1 MIPLLYLFSQNHSQ
15 LLLPLVEFINRGAA
29 ETDIEWGIQGFE
41 NEFHKLC
48 GGKLVFMRETGKGR
62 KAYLKRFAIA
72 KSRVSNKL
80 PKFLAGIDGPVVF
93 GWDARAEGLREEA
106 VVPKWNLVVCCV
118 FAVDEAL
125 DGVTAIVE
133 NEPAPQCQRNNVK

>member
-1 MIPLLYLFSQNHSQ
+1 MAIQTRSGRKTVRSLENVIPLLYLFSPTHSQ

-62 KAYLKRFAIA
+62 K
-72 KSRVSNKL
+72 S
-80 PKFLAGIDGPVVF
+80 
-93 GWDARAEGLREEA
+93 
-106 VVPKWNLVVCCV
+106 VPQN
-118 FAVDEAL
+118 
-125 DGVTAIVE
+125 IRH
-133 NEPAPQCQRNNVK
+133 CQKPG